1 LLNFSCPKNPDVE
14 YFLKSKAIRF
24 EQSDN
29 ARSYLILNS
38 DNGDILPYFA
48 LSFKEVSLEQTNLSK
63 SKIKQLDGINK
74 NSEKVR
80 AYLIGQIA
88 KNFAVLSNSITL
100 SLILDEVYAIIAEA
114 KALVGGRAIILE
126 CEKNDKL
133 IALYQANGFEILI
146 NTDDEPLVTM
156 YTFIA

>member
-1 LLNFSCPKNPDVE
+1 MLNFSCPKNLDVE

-29 ARSYLILNS
+29 ARTYLILNS
-38 DNGDILPYFA
+38 DSGEILAYFA
-48 LSFKEVSLEQTNLSK
+48 LSFKEVSLEYTSISK
-63 SKIKQLDGINK
+63 GQVKQLDGINK
-74 NSEKVR
+74 NSERIR
-80 AYLIGQIA
+80 AYLIGQLA
-88 KNFAVLSNSITL
+88 KNVAAASNDLTL
-100 SLILDEVYAIIAEA
+100 GLILDEVYAIIAEA

-133 IALYQANGFEILI
+133 IALYQANGFDILI

-156 YTFIA
+156 YTYIA